1 MTARVISHTMLIT
14 WTVEFRLYEGKLQKE
29 DKTLQINHVF
39 FSMQSSLNAVEKMS
53 SNSQQFEI

>member
-1 MTARVISHTMLIT
+1 MVSLQNDSKSYLPYMLIT

-39 FSMQSSLNAVEKMS
+39 IRFYDN
-53 SNSQQFEI
+53 

>member
-29 DKTLQINHVF
+29 DKALQIIHVF
-39 FSMQSSLNAVEKMS
+39 IRFYN
-53 SNSQQFEI
+53 N